1 MTMLTLLIM
10 TSAGL
15 MTGALGG
22 ALSAGG
28 HGLIVGGSIGLVI
41 GSVTWA
47 ALAMIAQARHERR
60 LNRYFQH
67 NIDGWE

>member
-10 TSAGL
+10 VSVGL
-15 MTGALGG
+15 TTGALGG

-28 HGLIVGGSIGLVI
+28 HGLIVGGSIGLVL
-41 GSVTWA
+41 GSATWA
-47 ALAMIAQARHERR
+47 VLAMIAQARRERR
-60 LNRYFQH
+60 LDRYFQH

>member
-10 TSAGL
+10 AFTGL
-15 MTGALGG
+15 ATGALGG

-28 HGLIVGGSIGLVI
+28 RGLIVGGSVGLVL
-41 GSVTWA
+41 GSMTWA
-47 ALAMIAQARHERR
+47 VLAMLAQARRERR

-67 NIDGWE
+67 NVDGWE